1 MGLEYLFKLVLYFGK
16 LNFDIIGIKNE
27 KYFKGGLWV
36 ELMETLYL
44 LLF

>member
-1 MGLEYLFKLVLYFGK
+1 MSIEYVFKLVLYFDK
-16 LNFDIIGIKNE
+16 LNSDIIGIKNE